1 MKILQL
7 TLMALVA
14 SLVCSG
20 AEAADM
26 PTAPGQKIPVIL
38 DTDIGD
44 DIDDTWALGFLLRS
58 PELDLKLVVGDHG
71 KTLYRAKL
79 LAKFLET
86 AGRSDVPVGIGL
98 DVNRHGD
105 GLQAAWVADYN
116 LNKYPGKIHPDGV
129 RALIETIMR
138 SPGQVTVIAIGP
150 LPNIKAALA
159 LEPRIA
165 EKARFVGMH
174 GSVRRG
180 YGGSKDPAAEYNV
193 KEDVAA
199 CRDALSAKWP
209 VVITPLDTCGL
220 VHLKGDNYR
229 RVRESRSP
237 VAKAIVENYKVWSD
251 ANARSGQNMP
261 FETQST
267 TLFDTVAVY
276 LAFSERW
283 LQMEELGIRVD
294 EKGFTIP
301 DPSAKKMRAALDWT
315 DREAFERFLSDRV
328 AGD

>member
-1 MKILQL
+1 
-7 TLMALVA
+7 MALA
-14 SLVCSG
+14 AGLACSG
-20 AEAADM
+20 LEAADM
-26 PTAPGQKIPVIL
+26 QAGPGQGIPVIL

-58 PELDLKLVVGDHG
+58 PELDLKLVVADHG

-86 AGRSDVPVGIGL
+86 VGRSDVPVGIGL

-105 GLQAAWVADYN
+105 GPQAAWVAEYN
-116 LNKYPGKIHPDGV
+116 LNKYPGRIYVDGV
-129 RALIETIMR
+129 RALIDTIMR
-138 SPGQVTVIAIGP
+138 SPAPVTVIAIGP

-199 CRDALSAKWP
+199 CRDVFSAEWP

-229 RVRESRSP
+229 RVRESVSP

-251 ANARSGQNMP
+251 ANARSGQNIP

-276 LAFSERW
+276 LAFSQRW
-283 LQMEELGIRVD
+283 LRMEELGIRVD
-294 EKGFTIP
+294 DRGFTVS
-301 DPSAKKMRAALDWT
+301 DPSAKKIRAALDWT
-315 DREAFERFLSDRV
+315 DREAFERFLSGRV
-328 AGD
+328 AGN